1 MRASAIER
9 SGTIVPML
17 LRMKMRQIDGMSVR
31 SAASPW
37 MFTCQ
42 VRPNRLKSLT

>member
-1 MRASAIER
+1 MSAIER
-9 SGTIVPML
+9 SGTMVPVL
-17 LRMKMRQIDGMSVR
+17 LRTKIRQIAGMSLR
-31 SAASPW
+31 STASPW